1 MHLAIIL
8 LSPKQILLNMVFS
21 HLDRNIYIHTN
32 SIVIALVIYVVGQLP
47 AEGVMHL
54 NKHFH
59 DVTFIFE

>member
-8 LSPKQILLNMVFS
+8 LSPKQILLNIVFS
-21 HLDRNIYIHTN
+21 NLDRNIYIYTN
-32 SIVIALVIYVVGQLP
+32 SIAVALVIYVVGQLP

-59 DVTFIFE
+59 GVTFIFE